1 MDQVG
6 RNPVQDFSAD
16 DGAHKR
22 NQNRDSLFLVAQF
35 RQSAQR
41 DVVRQVRIRN
51 LSAGGLMA
59 EITDAIAQGAAV
71 EFDVRGIGWIPGR
84 VAWSVAGRIGVAFD
98 HPIDPVL
105 ARKPVTGGAKAPLV
119 VKPILP
125 VI

>member
-1 MDQVG
+1 MDHVA
-6 RNPVQDFSAD
+6 RNPVQDSSAD

-35 RQSAQR
+35 RLSAQR

-59 EITDAIAQGAAV
+59 EIADPIAQGASV
-71 EFDVRGIGWIPGR
+71 EFDVRGIGWVPGR

>member
-1 MDQVG
+1 MDHVA
-6 RNPVQDFSAD
+6 RNPVQDSSAD

-35 RQSAQR
+35 RPSAQR

-59 EITDAIAQGAAV
+59 EIADPIAQGAAV
-71 EFDVRGIGWIPGR
+71 EFDVRGIGWVPGR

>member
-1 MDQVG
+1 MDHVG
-6 RNPVQDFSAD
+6 QNPVQDGSTE

-22 NQNRDSLFLVAQF
+22 NQSRDSLFLVAQF

-59 EITDAIAQGAAV
+59 EVTDPIAQGAAV
-71 EFDVRGIGWIPGR
+71 ELDVRGIGWIPGR

-105 ARKPVTGGAKAPLV
+105 ARKPVSGNTKPPV
-119 VKPILP
+119 FVKPILP

>member
-1 MDQVG
+1 MDHVA
-6 RNPVQDFSAD
+6 RNPVQDSSAD

-59 EITDAIAQGAAV
+59 EVSDPIAQGAAV

-125 VI
+125 VL

>member
-1 MDQVG
+1 MDHVG
-6 RNPVQDFSAD
+6 CNPVQDSSAE
-16 DGAHKR
+16 DGARKR
-22 NQNRDSLFLVAQF
+22 HQNRDSLFLVAQF
-35 RQSAQR
+35 RQSNQR

-59 EITDAIAQGAAV
+59 EITDPIPQGAAV

-105 ARKPVTGGAKAPLV
+105 ARKPVTGGVRAPLV

>member
-1 MDQVG
+1 MDHVA
-6 RNPVQDFSAD
+6 RNPVQDSSAD

-35 RQSAQR
+35 RPSAQR

-59 EITDAIAQGAAV
+59 EIADPIAQGTAV
-71 EFDVRGIGWIPGR
+71 EFDVRGIGWVPGR